1 MYYHPPESP
10 KADILVV
17 DDTPANLRLL
27 SQMLAEHGYLVR
39 PVPDGL
45 LALAATQAQPPDL
58 ILLDIRMPEMDGYE
72 VCRRLKADP
81 QTRDIPIIF
90 ISALGE
96 TEDKVKAFSVGG
108 VDYITKPFQ
117 IEEVLARV
125 EAHLSL
131 RRLQQQLQDANR
143 RFEEELTLAG
153 QIQASFL
160 PDGLPHIPGWHLTAT
175 LQPAHETSGDFYD
188 VIGLPDGRLGFVVA
202 DVADK
207 GAGAALYMALS
218 CTLFRTYAP
227 QYPTEPE
234 RVMTVTNRRLLSDT
248 HTSMFVT
255 AWYGTLDPTTGML
268 TYCNAGHMPPYL
280 FSRGSNDVV
289 QTLHRTGLALG
300 VVEDD
305 VWQPAAVQ
313 LAPGDTLLLYS
324 DGVTDAQNDSGE
336 FFGRTRL
343 LEALEV
349 NRGQPA
355 RLLQDA
361 LLTRISDFV
370 GRAPQSDDLTL
381 MILGQDP
388 AA

>member
-153 QIQASFL
+153 QIQASFR

-175 LQPAHETSGDFYD
+175 LQPAHETSGDFY
-188 VIGLPDGRLGFVVA
+188 
-202 DVADK
+202 
-207 GAGAALYMALS
+207 
-218 CTLFRTYAP
+218 
-227 QYPTEPE
+227 E
-234 RVMTVTNRRLLSDT
+234 
-248 HTSMFVT
+248 
-255 AWYGTLDPTTGML
+255 
-268 TYCNAGHMPPYL
+268 
-280 FSRGSNDVV
+280 
-289 QTLHRTGLALG
+289 
-300 VVEDD
+300 
-305 VWQPAAVQ
+305 
-313 LAPGDTLLLYS
+313 
-324 DGVTDAQNDSGE
+324 
-336 FFGRTRL
+336 
-343 LEALEV
+343 
-349 NRGQPA
+349 
-355 RLLQDA
+355 
-361 LLTRISDFV
+361 
-370 GRAPQSDDLTL
+370 
-381 MILGQDP
+381 
-388 AA
+388 